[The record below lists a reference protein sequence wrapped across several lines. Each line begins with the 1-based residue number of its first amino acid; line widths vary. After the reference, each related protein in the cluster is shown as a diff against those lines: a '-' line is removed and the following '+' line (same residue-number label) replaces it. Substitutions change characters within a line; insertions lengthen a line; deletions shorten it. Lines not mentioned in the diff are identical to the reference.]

1 MENKPDVQGIRF
13 CITTVHEPKGF
24 LFGLKSTSDCFVD
37 SGEGREAHD
46 DRGGD
51 QRPRQGDRDGELEI
65 GVADRRL
72 NQLLSEHRR
81 HQLLDILEF
90 DEYKEVNKE
99 KAVEIEGAEVKRARA
114 GNSFP
119 CWQWRAT
126 CHL

>member
-24 LFGLKSTSDCFVD
+24 LFGLKSTSDCFV
-37 SGEGREAHD
+37 
-46 DRGGD
+46 
-51 QRPRQGDRDGELEI
+51 ELEI

-90 DEYKEVNKE
+90 DEYKEVIQE
-99 KAVEIEGAEVKRARA
+99 MAVEVEYQEVNRTPVGWGDTGTWQAA
-114 GNSFP
+114 GSCP
-119 CWQWRAT
+119 PGYP
-126 CHL
+126 

>member
-1 MENKPDVQGIRF
+1 MKVSWRLEQRTGGFTSSCRSIDGR
-13 CITTVHEPKGF
+13 KG
-24 LFGLKSTSDCFVD
+24 
-37 SGEGREAHD
+37 
-46 DRGGD
+46 
-51 QRPRQGDRDGELEI
+51 
-65 GVADRRL
+65 RL
-72 NQLLSEHRR
+72 R
-81 HQLLDILEF
+81 HQLRDILEF